1 MIHCD
6 ALQEAGGP
14 GIMQGTPGAWLTVCE
29 VRAFFFNF
37 VLHDKN
43 KFNYIT
49 PPTDDDLLN
58 HMIGFRQCPGQY
70 NGIDCGLF
78 CIAVVLHLLDG
89 KPVTEGTFNSFLT
102 CRWLEQNKCCDNTL
116 FV

>member
-1 MIHCD
+1 
-6 ALQEAGGP
+6 
-14 GIMQGTPGAWLTVCE
+14 MQGTPAWLIVCE

-58 HMIGFRQCPGQY
+58 HMIGFHQCPGQY
-70 NGIDCGLF
+70 NDIDCGLF
-78 CIAVVLHLLDG
+78 CIAVVLHLLDD
-89 KPVTEGTFNSFLT
+89 KPVTEGIFKFKHCYLALIKIG
-102 CRWLEQNKCCDNTL
+102 CP
-116 FV
+116 F